1 MGKLVQN
8 LVKRYGEK
16 CRDGILGHKFNKRL
30 DSFAACYSQS
40 LLLAD
45 LKKIMLFSGFK
56 NPYKN
61 LWTNLVLCAKIMA
74 LYLTL
79 RRKNCWK
86 RKSY

>member
-8 LVKRYGEK
+8 LVKHNGEK

-45 LKKIMLFSGFK
+45 LKKTMLFSGF
-56 NPYKN
+56 N
-61 LWTNLVLCAKIMA
+61 
-74 LYLTL
+74 
-79 RRKNCWK
+79 
-86 RKSY
+86 KSLQKSPKQENSSLFMNSIL